1 MAETIGVV
9 QQLKWNV
16 AGSWLFAY
24 IGPDPASTTL
34 LTVVIGAGDSP
45 EVRHTKRGMMR
56 LLEAAQVGGYPVVAV
71 HPDTGS
77 TISELRIDPLA
88 ICAIGQPIHGD
99 FFAVSG
105 AGFHADSTLV
115 FTMGGASINVAPDVV
130 RPQLLFVGR
139 LPTNIPIGRN
149 QLFVQS
155 AAGATSAVPVDVSSS
170 PATTVR
176 VLHPGAPKTAPYTIV
191 FVANPAIRSEAGV
204 IGSDPVLT
212 NRPTYHE
219 GVVYCMQNLFTQLE
233 DVLTAQGLD
242 AGFRI
247 VSIFDPTVAASANT
261 ALVQE
266 DNPDIME
273 TRRSL
278 LAPFL
283 TGYGESAD
291 VVILLHG
298 STTHTRA
305 SAWFTSDDS
314 SRPSTPFTYD
324 GAAHVHGHF
333 NTIPGSAAIPASV
346 STGLT
351 PLHEFGH
358 ACSDFANGMIVDLYV
373 DGSPGGFQVNKK
385 FRAHAGDAIP
395 ANFANYNGTNYAS
408 DQNRDALG
416 YPAGWLSY
424 HPALIDAARPD
435 VMDNYWLTT
444 NPLLCRE
451 DRLDYDFMRDR
462 IYAKASR

>member
-1 MAETIGVV
+1 
-9 QQLKWNV
+9 
-16 AGSWLFAY
+16 
-24 IGPDPASTTL
+24 
-34 LTVVIGAGDSP
+34 
-45 EVRHTKRGMMR
+45 MMR
-56 LLEAAQVGGYPVVAV
+56 LLGAALVGGYPVVAV
-71 HPDTGS
+71 HPDSGS
-77 TISELRIDPLA
+77 TITELRIDLLE

-105 AGFHADSTLV
+105 AGFQAGSTLV
-115 FTMGGASINVAPDVV
+115 FTTGGVSINVPPDVV
-130 RPQLLFVGR
+130 RPHLLVVGS
-139 LPTNIPIGRN
+139 LPTNIPVGRN

-155 AAGATSAVPVDVSSS
+155 AAGATAAVPVDVSSG
-170 PATTVR
+170 PAATVR
-176 VLHPGAPKTAPYTIV
+176 VLHPGEPKNAPYTIV
-191 FVANPAIRSEAGV
+191 FVANPAIRSEAGT

-212 NRPTYHE
+212 NRPAYQA
-219 GVVYCMQNLFTQLE
+219 GVVYCLQNMFTQGQVVE

-242 AGFRI
+242 ARFRI
-247 VSIFDPTVAASANT
+247 VSIFDPTVTASADT

-283 TGYGESAD
+283 TGYHESAD
-291 VVILLHG
+291 VVIMLHG
-298 STTHTRA
+298 STTHTRS
-305 SAWFTSDDS
+305 SAWFTSDDPA
-314 SRPSTPFTYD
+314 RPSTPFTYD
-324 GAAHVHGHF
+324 GTANVHGHF
-333 NTIPGSAAIPASV
+333 NTVPGSAAIPASV
-346 STGLT
+346 NTGLT

-385 FRAHAGDAIP
+385 FRAHAGDPIP

-416 YPAGWLSY
+416 YPANWLSY
-424 HPALIDAARPD
+424 HPALIDPARPD
-435 VMDNYWLTT
+435 IMDNYWLTA

-462 IYAKASR
+462 ISAKASR

>member
-16 AGSWLFAY
+16 AGDVLLAY
-24 IGPDPASTTL
+24 IGPDPTSTTL
-34 LTVVIGAGDSP
+34 LTVVIEAGDSP
-45 EVRHTKRGMMR
+45 EVSHIKRGMMR
-56 LLEAAQVGGYPVVAV
+56 LLEAAQIGGYPVAAV
-71 HPDTGS
+71 HPDAGS
-77 TISELRIDPLA
+77 AISELRVDPLA
-88 ICAIGQPIHGD
+88 ICAIGQPIHDD

-115 FTMGGASINVAPDVV
+115 FTTGGASINVVPDVV
-130 RPQLLFVGR
+130 RPHLLFVGR
-139 LPTNIPIGRN
+139 LPANIPVGRN

-155 AAGATSAVPVDVSSS
+155 AAGATSTVPVDVSSG

-176 VLHPGAPKTAPYTIV
+176 VLHPGAPKNAPYTIV
-191 FVANPAIRSEAGV
+191 FVANPAIRSEAG
-204 IGSDPVLT
+204 IISSDPVLT
-212 NRPTYHE
+212 NRPTYHG

-233 DVLTAQGLD
+233 DILTLQGSD
-242 AGFRI
+242 ARFRI

-283 TGYGESAD
+283 GGYGESAD
-291 VVILLHG
+291 VVIILHG

-305 SAWFTSDDS
+305 SAWFTSDDPA
-314 SRPSTPFTYD
+314 RPSTPFTYD
-324 GAAHVHGHF
+324 GANQAHGHF
-333 NTIPGSAAIPASV
+333 NTVPGSAAIPASV

-358 ACSDFANGMIVDLYV
+358 ACSDFTNGMIVDLYV
-373 DGSPGGFQVNKK
+373 DGGPGGFQVNKK

-395 ANFANYNGTNYAS
+395 ANFANYNGTNYTS

-416 YPAGWLSY
+416 YPANWLSY
-424 HPALIDAARPD
+424 HPALIDATRPD
-435 VMDNYWLTT
+435 VMDNYWLTA

-451 DRLDYDFMRDR
+451 DRLDYDFIRDR
-462 IYAKASR
+462 INAKASR